1 MKQLCAILLLRRSFI
16 TPKGQLQKKKE
27 RKKEG
32 KCPTRKMNSKRIG
45 LWMQKMRRTFIL
57 FSGFRTWELK

>member
-27 RKKEG
+27 KKKEG
-32 KCPTRKMNSKRIG
+32 KCPTRKMNSKG
-45 LWMQKMRRTFIL
+45 LDLDAKGEKNVHPVLRL
-57 FSGFRTWELK
+57 